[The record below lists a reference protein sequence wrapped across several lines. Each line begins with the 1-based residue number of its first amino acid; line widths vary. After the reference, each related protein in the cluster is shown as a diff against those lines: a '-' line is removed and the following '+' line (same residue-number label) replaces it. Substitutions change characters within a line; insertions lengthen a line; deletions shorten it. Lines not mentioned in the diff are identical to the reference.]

1 LQAVRELLD
10 GLGQFQATIDGTY
23 KFADETRDFRSVFG
37 TEAGKR
43 VLSMIAQICDPRPV
57 SDNSIGG
64 AAMLLAKN
72 EGRRSVMHE
81 ILLRYAGRGG
91 APIQGTPDE

>member
-10 GLGQFQATIDGTY
+10 GLAACQARPEGPYTFQ
-23 KFADETRDFRSVFG
+23 DETRDFRSVFG
-37 TEAGKR
+37 TDSGKR

-57 SDNSIGG
+57 PDNTISN

-81 ILLRYAGRGG
+81 IMLRYAGRG
-91 APIQGTPDE
+91 APAQQGTENE